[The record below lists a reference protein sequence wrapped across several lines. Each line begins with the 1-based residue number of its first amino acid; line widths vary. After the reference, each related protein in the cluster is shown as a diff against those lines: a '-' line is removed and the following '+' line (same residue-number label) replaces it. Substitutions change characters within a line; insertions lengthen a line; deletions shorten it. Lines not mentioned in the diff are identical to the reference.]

1 MAPSVIM
8 HARIRTLHAA
18 QRAWACG
25 RPGPKF
31 THTPRAFN
39 QKKKI
44 MTDRGV
50 QKKVTNAA
58 QVHVS
63 GGMDDMWRDVYG

>member
-1 MAPSVIM
+1 
-8 HARIRTLHAA
+8 
-18 QRAWACG
+18 
-25 RPGPKF
+25 
-31 THTPRAFN
+31 
-39 QKKKI
+39 